1 MDSKESKLAIQ
12 ACRPSQQSVYL
23 SRCLCLFRNVRY
35 YRNES
40 MFDEEDG
47 YNYTLTFSINF
58 PHDNDTVYLAHCYP
72 YTYRYVR
79 QMFTI

>member
-1 MDSKESKLAIQ
+1 MLEAYVSSFNTTHPNKNGFKFPKLVV
-12 ACRPSQQSVYL
+12 S
-23 SRCLCLFRNVRY
+23 RY

-47 YNYTLTFSINF
+47 YSYTLTFSINF

-72 YTYRYVR
+72 YTYRLA
-79 QMFTI
+79 QIC